1 MKIECL
7 RHALCYRHPD
17 ELRQNA
23 GHPVLRPLM
32 IDLRQAPD
40 AARAIAAAALG
51 RDPGPMA
58 TAESSSHHVYVGSD
72 VVVKIID
79 AGRHSRLDREIA
91 LAPCLPAGLTAPFL
105 SSGLCRLGTREVRYA
120 CYARVPGTAPGMGMP
135 GVDGVTAHLLAQEA
149 VQRLGGLHGWVPAGP
164 AGQTLGEPLDH
175 GGFVSQAA
183 LFAEVENLA
192 ALDRHGTVPRHLLG
206 GLTAIAERAPLRA
219 RAVVPVHAD
228 CHWGNWLARD
238 RSVTALLDF
247 EWARFGEPAD
257 DWFFLARFSGPHM
270 ETVLG
275 VIARATTT
283 SPETLR
289 AQCEVREAAY
299 LASDLRVALE
309 HPDARAPMAADR
321 LRGLEEL
328 IDGRYWWRH
337 TR

>member
-1 MKIECL
+1 MT
-7 RHALCYRHPD
+7 
-17 ELRQNA
+17 
-23 GHPVLRPLM
+23 
-32 IDLRQAPD
+32 DLRYAPD

-58 TAESSSHHVYVGSD
+58 TAESSSHFVYVSPD

-79 AGRHSRLDREIA
+79 AGGHSRLDREIA
-91 LAPCLPAGLTAPFL
+91 LAPHLPTGLTAPL
-105 SSGLCRLGTREVRYA
+105 LGSGLCRLGTRDVRYA
-120 CYARVPGTAPGMGMP
+120 CYARVPGAAPGMGMP
-135 GVDGVTAHLLAQEA
+135 GADGVTARLLAEQA
-149 VQRLGGLHGWVPAGP
+149 VQRLGALHSWMPAGH
-164 AGQTLGEPLDH
+164 ARQTLREPLDH

-183 LFAEVENLA
+183 LFAEAENLA
-192 ALDRHGTVPRHLLG
+192 ALDREAIIPRHLLDG
-206 GLTAIAERAPLRA
+206 VTAIAERAPPRA

-228 CHWGNWLARD
+228 CHWGNWLARH

-270 ETVLG
+270 QAVLD

-289 AQCEVREAAY
+289 AECEVREAAH
-299 LASDLRVALE
+299 LASDLRVALQ
-309 HPDARAPMAADR
+309 HPDAPAPMAAGR
-321 LRGLEEL
+321 LRALEEL
-328 IDGRYWWRH
+328 IVGRYWWRH